1 MSLRLKLTLWYG
13 LLVLAVLILL
23 AGIRFAGQRQLLQ
36 NQIDYALR
44 VVADIV
50 DSSLPRRTPTRETIQ
65 KAVARIIKDYPDI
78 ELKGAVIEV
87 YNGERRLIYSSS
99 LAEEERLPLTDE
111 MWSTAHR
118 QKSHLVTTELPDG
131 SEIRLLTKPI
141 FDRQALAYV
150 IQIGRSSREAES
162 SLQNALLVNTLF
174 IVAAILLVS
183 VGGWWLTRRALDP
196 LQTVMQSAH
205 RISSGELSHRI
216 ETAGYSE
223 EILELAQAF
232 NQMTERLEAS
242 FRQITDFSDNVS
254 HELRIPLSIL
264 RGQTEVS
271 LRRARSE
278 EEYRQV
284 LLSNLEEVQRMEK
297 IVERLLFLSRADRGE
312 ITIVRAQVDLRD
324 LVTSVAAQFAV
335 PTQQKQLRLMVEIPE
350 AAEPKDLLSPPDG
363 LVTIGDELL
372 LRELLLN
379 LLQNAVTA
387 TPAGGS
393 VTLGLAR
400 RDGGVELSVA
410 DTGCGIPPEEIP
422 HIFERFY
429 QVDRSRASQGS
440 GLGLSLC
447 QWIVEAH
454 GGRITIDSAVGRGS
468 RFTVHL
474 PVPSPVP
481 SQPATRA

>member
-1 MSLRLKLTLWYG
+1 MSLRVKLTLWYG
-13 LLVLAVLILL
+13 LLLLVVLTLL
-23 AGIRFAGQRQLLQ
+23 AGIRYAGQRQLLQ
-36 NQIDYALR
+36 TQIDYGLR

-50 DSSLPRRTPTRETIQ
+50 DSSLPRRTPIREMVQ
-65 KAVARIIKDYPDI
+65 KAVARIVKDYPDI

-87 YNGERRLIYSSS
+87 YDGARRLIYSSS
-99 LAEEERLPLTDE
+99 LSEEERLPLSDE
-111 MWSTAHR
+111 MWRAAQR
-118 QKSHLVTTELPDG
+118 QQSPIVTSELPDG
-131 SEIRLLTKPI
+131 SEVRILTKPV
-141 FDRQALAYV
+141 FDRQALVYV
-150 IQIGRSSREAES
+150 IQVGNSSRQIDT
-162 SLQNALLVNTLF
+162 SLQSSLLVNAIF
-174 IVAAILLVS
+174 IPAAILLVS
-183 VGGWWLTRRALDP
+183 LGGWWLTRRALTP
-196 LQTVMQSAH
+196 LQTVIQTAH

-216 ETAGYSE
+216 EAAGYSE
-223 EILELAQAF
+223 EIRELAQAF
-232 NQMTERLEAS
+232 NQMIVRLEAS

-278 EEYRQV
+278 EEYRHV

-297 IVERLLFLSRADRGE
+297 IVERLLFLSRATRGE
-312 ITIVRAQVDLRD
+312 ITINRAPVDLRG
-324 LVTSVAAQFAV
+324 LVSSVAAQFAV
-335 PTQQKQLRLMVEIPE
+335 PTQQKPLHLTVEVPAE
-350 AAEPKDLLSPPDG
+350 AEQQDLLHGPADAT
-363 LVTIGDELL
+363 VMIGDELL

-379 LLQNAVTA
+379 LVQNAVTY
-387 TPAGGS
+387 TPAGGT

-400 RDGGVELSVA
+400 REGRLELSVA

-454 GGRITIDSAVGRGS
+454 GGRIVVDSTVGRGS
-468 RFTVHL
+468 RFTVIL
-474 PVPSPVP
+474 PAP
-481 SQPATRA
+481 Q